1 MEYEQMQLE
10 NLFENDELLEK
21 ELGNQPPLQLVRK
34 SSLVCESSKPKRVRF
49 GGDLMTTI
57 SNTELNVPQPF
68 IYASPMK
75 P

>member
-1 MEYEQMQLE
+1 MLHQDEFMEYEQMQLE

-49 GGDLMTTI
+49 G
-57 SNTELNVPQPF
+57 
-68 IYASPMK
+68 
-75 P
+75 